1 MMYEESLAR
10 INIISK
16 GNVFEAI
23 NRASGLKDEDER
35 NKSKRREKLFVRG
48 EDWNAILIIK
58 LRENDR

>member
-16 GNVFEAI
+16 RVFEAI

-35 NKSKRREKLFVRG
+35 NESKRREKLFVRG

>member
-16 GNVFEAI
+16 RVFEAI

-35 NKSKRREKLFVRG
+35 NESKRREKLFVRG
-48 EDWNAILIIK
+48 EDWNALLIIK

>member
-35 NKSKRREKLFVRG
+35 NESKRREKLFVRD